1 MENKLLNVI
10 SKDKLN
16 INFHDSE
23 ALSVVINKDSFILR
37 IAISN
42 SIAYC
47 ENLPLAKEDLPKS
60 TNSDDIYII
69 DLIIK
74 NPVIKYDN
82 FDSTLDILWSQIFS
96 IDYEKNNDGKYSFII
111 NLILFDNEE
120 LCCAFNIE
128 GDDYYWNF
136 IGHIFDLNPYINEE
150 EQFIEDNYL
159 CISKYKTVIKKNNNK
174 ILNEIGEIS
183 PYNFNESYL
192 LGYYINENIFNAKNH
207 PIQLRLNILISLE
220 LNPNLIKQKNK
231 KYDYALINIS
241 SNSFKI
247 NNINYDS
254 RKEIV
259 LSEVLSFELNNN
271 EYCISFSSKDN
282 EVFEMN
288 FISDKLEYKIV
299 EFYNKK
305 SLKRIIISTN

>member
-10 SKDKLN
+10 SRDKLN
-16 INFHDSE
+16 ISFHDSE

-47 ENLPLAKEDLPKS
+47 ENLPLVKEDLPKS

-128 GDDYYWNF
+128 GDDYYWNI
-136 IGHIFDLNPYINEE
+136 IGHIFDFNPYINEE

-159 CISKYKTVIKKNNNK
+159 YISKNKTVINNNK
-174 ILNEIGEIS
+174 ILNGIEEIS
-183 PYNFNESYL
+183 PYNLNESYL

-207 PIQLRLNILISLE
+207 PILLRLNIMISLD
-220 LNPNLIKQKNK
+220 LNPNLMKQKNK

-247 NNINYDS
+247 NNINFDS

-259 LSEVLSFELNNN
+259 LSEILSFELNNN
-271 EYCISFSSKDN
+271 EYYISFSGKDD

-288 FISDKLEYKIV
+288 FTSDKLEYKIV

-305 SLKRIIISTN
+305 SFKKKILSTN